1 MDKGFTSTPN
11 MLDDLGLDPYQHRVL
26 VFIIRWK
33 GKATVETPF
42 IPISLKYISE
52 KTGISVSKVKECI
65 HDLEHEFHLIAVHRR
80 KRLRNLYDIRPLF
93 TALLKMQAG
102 PKKEQPAQPAPNP
115 AVRDELHADDPAP
128 DDLGGATAPD
138 PDVDDSGLDP
148 EPHGEDDGAENGEAE
163 ARRSQFGTPSH
174 APDDRVYPGMDED
187 GPSYEDWLEEEE
199 VREACQRGEHI
210 PGKTALVIFGGRQ
223 EVIPIDQVQA
233 VARLGGSVLRW

>member
-1 MDKGFTSTPN
+1 MDKGFTTTPN

-93 TALLKMQAG
+93 TALLKMQAS
-102 PKKEQPAQPAPNP
+102 PKKEMSAPASPSP
-115 AVRDELHADDPAP
+115 AVEEALHGDDAES
-128 DDLGGATAPD
+128 DDHGG
-138 PDVDDSGLDP
+138 DSGP
-148 EPHGEDDGAENGEAE
+148 EEDDETTTEPDLDMENDDGGQHAAEV
-163 ARRSQFGTPSH
+163 RRPRFGTPSH
-174 APDDRVYPGMDED
+174 APDLHIHPGMDEFD
-187 GPSYEDWLEEEE
+187 PTHEERREEEE
-199 VREACQRGEHI
+199 VREACERGEHI
-210 PGKTALVIFGGRQ
+210 PGKTAVIVFGDRR
-223 EVIPIDQVQA
+223 EVIPIEQMRAAAHVGAFILQ
-233 VARLGGSVLRW
+233 W